1 MKGTRHMKK
10 ALAQTEGG
18 HPVVQQIE
26 NPAPTRKKVCIRLQQ
41 KIRETNHKIVGL
53 TFIKEFIACS
63 NSEMEPHYECHLCET
78 QGSASRQLLDDTLI
92 YSGYL
97 IVIVKPKF

>member
-10 ALAQTEGG
+10 ALAQTDGG

-53 TFIKEFIACS
+53 TFIKEFIGTGPS
-63 NSEMEPHYECHLCET
+63 
-78 QGSASRQLLDDTLI
+78 
-92 YSGYL
+92 
-97 IVIVKPKF
+97 